1 LTFGEEEAMEIGT
14 IEALM
19 VEEETAGDM
28 IVMEVG
34 DGKADIHHLEMVID
48 IERHHMEMIVVMKA
62 KAEKDVP
69 ELPLITT
76 MIPDSTDKIDRVMIV
91 IHQEDINRSHISW
104 ERNK

>member
-1 LTFGEEEAMEIGT
+1 MAIAPPIYDKEEEALTFGEEEAMEIGT

-62 KAEKDVP
+62 KGKKYNFLHE
-69 ELPLITT
+69 
-76 MIPDSTDKIDRVMIV
+76 
-91 IHQEDINRSHISW
+91 
-104 ERNK
+104 

>member
-1 LTFGEEEAMEIGT
+1 MEIGT

-19 VEEETAGDM
+19 VGEETAGDM

-76 MIPDSTDKIDRVMIV
+76 MIPDSTDKIDRAMIV

-104 ERNK
+104 EKISKTTV